1 MRNVHLKPEEG
12 DVNSRNFLISAAV
25 GSAATLLFDP
35 TTGRRRRALIGD
47 KLVHAGRVTRNR
59 LGTATGDISNRA
71 RGLTAAARHRAS
83 DDQVDDATIAGRV
96 RARLGRACSHP
107 RAVDVFVWNGSV
119 TLRGLILAAEVTD
132 VVEAVTAVPGVTNV
146 INELEPHVDSDGI
159 PSLQG
164 NGRRTGWNLSPRR
177 WSPITRT
184 LVGAGIVAGVIAARR
199 SRRRSDE
206 ISYADAF

>member
-1 MRNVHLKPEEG
+1 M
-12 DVNSRNFLISAAV
+12 NSRNILISAAV

-47 KLVHAGRVTRNR
+47 KLVHAGRITRSG
-59 LGTATGDISNRA
+59 LGAATRDISNRA
-71 RGLTAAARHRAS
+71 RGLTAAARHPTS
-83 DDQVDDATIAGRV
+83 NEQVDDATIADRV
-96 RARLGRACSHP
+96 RARLGRVCSHP

-132 VVEAVTAVPGVTNV
+132 VVEAVSSVPGVTNV
-146 INELEPHVDSDGI
+146 INELEPHVDSNGV

-164 NGRRTGWNLSPRR
+164 NGRLAGWTLSPRR
-177 WSPITRT
+177 WSPVTRT
-184 LVGAGIVAGVIAARR
+184 FVGAGIVAGVIAAARR
-199 SRRRSDE
+199 SRRRRDE